1 MHDDSRN
8 LPKLTA
14 ILTDGDGVEHPL
26 HLPETDPASAALLE
40 ELMRIAG
47 QGWKESAIDA
57 LGTSFQAKRCV
68 VMAARSL
75 YGRHWRQT
83 SRSEVASALRGCGE
97 IMFAASEA
105 AKQWAIESTLL
116 EVSVA
121 ISFDFPRVWDLL
133 RFCIGSKNRER
144 LFIPAYNDLLADY
157 LESQLPKYQT
167 PLARRW
173 IQCCFGVRTAWLV
186 AQCMAVGLRGAV
198 ASVVVPVAL
207 REWIRNWWY
216 GG

>member
-1 MHDDSRN
+1 
-8 LPKLTA
+8 
-14 ILTDGDGVEHPL
+14 
-26 HLPETDPASAALLE
+26 LPETDPASAALLE

-144 LFIPAYNDLLADY
+144 LFILRTTTYSPIILNLNCRN
-157 LESQLPKYQT
+157 T
-167 PLARRW
+167 RRRW
-173 IQCCFGVRTAWLV
+173 RGDGFNAALASARL
-186 AQCMAVGLRGAV
+186 GLSH
-198 ASVVVPVAL
+198 SVWRWGYAGLL
-207 REWIRNWWY
+207 RPW
-216 GG
+216 